1 MEQSL
6 KQIIAE
12 VKAISDAHLQ
22 LRSFRYGDV
31 LDILK
36 GERIEYACLFMN
48 VSNATINNASVQ
60 LVVELLAMDKTFK
73 DDKNKVDVENTMLR
87 VINDIS
93 NVMNYSNR
101 WNVFSDVLTSRPS
114 RKYYD
119 NYADVVTGW
128 GMTVTIDVY
137 NQNGICDLPL
147 VDYDYDTP
155 IPDGP
160 TICPTKFSYN
170 LFVNGVFQS
179 NIIID
184 VNQNINITT

>member
-101 WNVFSDVLTSRPS
+101 WNIFSDVLTSRPS

-128 GMTVTIDVY
+128 GMTLTIDVY

-147 VDYDYDTP
+147 VDYDFDNP
-155 IPDGP
+155 
-160 TICPTKFSYN
+160 
-170 LFVNGVFQS
+170 
-179 NIIID
+179 
-184 VNQNINITT
+184 INIEP